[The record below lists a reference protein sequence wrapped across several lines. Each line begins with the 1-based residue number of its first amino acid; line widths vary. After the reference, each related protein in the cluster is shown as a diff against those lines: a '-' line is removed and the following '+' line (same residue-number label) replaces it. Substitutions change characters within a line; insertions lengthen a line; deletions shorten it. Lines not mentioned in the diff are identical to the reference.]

1 MITVELKRGHP
12 QSLERYNQ
20 WGLWWLIWY
29 GWGKSKKSWW
39 EKINLFWGACNESI
53 WWAVILQVQG
63 IYLDKTRRH
72 LEMSEVLQRW
82 IWKQIGSKQL
92 KLCQGIV
99 EQNRE
104 NGIQEA
110 ITFTSGHWR
119 RCWTWENE
127 GAADSTHPLTQH
139 AGTRGPGSLRWS
151 RVSWLGLPM
160 NCYVCHWGG
169 GGGGGG

>member
-1 MITVELKRGHP
+1 M
-12 QSLERYNQ
+12 
-20 WGLWWLIWY
+20 
-29 GWGKSKKSWW
+29 
-39 EKINLFWGACNESI
+39 
-53 WWAVILQVQG
+53 QVQG

-110 ITFTSGHWR
+110 ITFTSGH
-119 RCWTWENE
+119 
-127 GAADSTHPLTQH
+127 
-139 AGTRGPGSLRWS
+139 
-151 RVSWLGLPM
+151 
-160 NCYVCHWGG
+160 
-169 GGGGGG
+169 